1 MTNPI
6 DDATTNPADSDPA
19 NSDPAEG
26 KPAPAPADPAQP
38 PAPSGPSGESTPD
51 YKALYEQ
58 LQSQSRKWE
67 TRAKANADKAKKWDA
82 AEAANRSEAEQAAD
96 RASQAEARAQAAITA
111 AVNAEIRAAALGWA
125 NPADAP
131 RYLDDKA
138 KYVGEDGEIDTAAI
152 AEDVAAVLADRPHL
166 AVSGSG
172 KRRSPSPDPAQGP
185 RGQASV
191 AEQIRDAEK
200 RGDHRE
206 ALRLKTA
213 NMLDGKH

>member
-6 DDATTNPADSDPA
+6 NDDANTDPT
-19 NSDPAEG
+19 EG
-26 KPAPAPADPAQP
+26 QASPAPAEPGAQP
-38 PAPSGPSGESTPD
+38 PAATDPQPQLEASAPD

-58 LQSQSRKWE
+58 LQGQARKWE
-67 TRAKANADKAKKWDA
+67 TRAKANADKAKKWDQT
-82 AEAANRSEAEQAAD
+82 EAANRSEAEQATD

-131 RYLDDKA
+131 RYLDDKTR
-138 KYVGEDGEIDTAAI
+138 YVGEDGEIDTTAI
-152 AEDVAAVLADRPHL
+152 AEDVAAVLTERPHL
-166 AVSGSG
+166 AAAPELG
-172 KRRSPSPDPAQGP
+172 KRRGPSPDPGQGP
-185 RGQASV
+185 RGTATV

-213 NMLDGKH
+213 HMLGGSR

>member
-6 DDATTNPADSDPA
+6 DDANTGPTDNQ
-19 NSDPAEG
+19 
-26 KPAPAPADPAQP
+26 PAPAEPGTQP
-38 PAPSGPSGESTPD
+38 PATDPQPQPQLEASAPD

-58 LQSQSRKWE
+58 LQGQARKWE
-67 TRAKANADKAKKWDA
+67 ARAKANADKAKRWDQT
-82 AEAANRSEAEQAAD
+82 EAANRTEAEQATD

-131 RYLDDKA
+131 RYLDDKT
-138 KYVGEDGEIDTAAI
+138 KYVGEDGEIDTTAI
-152 AEDVAAVLADRPHL
+152 AEDVAAVLKDRPHL
-166 AVSGSG
+166 AAESTQD
-172 KRRSPSPDPAQGP
+172 KRRGPSLDPAQGA
-185 RGQASV
+185 RGTATV

-213 NMLDGKH
+213 HMLGGGHR